1 MKFLRRKEWVL
12 YSILCIILLAQVFL
26 SVNLAGWIGRLVDA
40 SGGGDDPNTNMNGV
54 FKYSVILISAVLG
67 ISWIS
72 ILTNYLA
79 NHISCKFSYYIRN
92 RCYSSMNRLSLKQI
106 NEIGAGSIIQRT
118 TNELDSLQ
126 SNVSLVLVNLI
137 TGPGTI
143 IYGIINMSLKHS
155 DISEGSL
162 VQTPWIFPVLTA
174 SVIVFMLIVVGVFA
188 IFIITNQKKSSFL
201 SDSLC
206 QETHKT
212 LTGIKTVKS
221 FNAWDFHINRFNDTN
236 SKLRGVNAKLSILNS
251 IASPALSFFMSLLTA
266 CIYIIGG
273 LLIKDFGYTI
283 TYSDLLRYA
292 TLSSMIVSAFISVIT
307 FFLAYPLTV
316 WYAKRIKQI
325 IYAKEE
331 IVEGKIDFLE
341 KKAEHVIEI
350 NNLSFRYSNKSEY
363 VLKNISFSA
372 KSGQTIGIVG
382 PTGSGK
388 STLINIIPRFL
399 EQTDGTVKIFGQ
411 ETKNLTFNLL
421 RSKIAYVPQRT
432 SLLTATI
439 KDNIGY
445 KFFDPTANMLKITEA
460 SKIAIADEFIDK
472 YEDKY
477 SHLISN
483 DVISGGQR
491 QRLAI
496 ASAIANKPDILLL
509 DDSFSALDYETD
521 LKLRHNIDKKLSK
534 SVKIIVASRI
544 ASILNADLILVLDK
558 GEIVAQGKHKELL
571 LTSKFYKDV
580 YSIQTSEMYEGK

>member
-1 MKFLRRKEWVL
+1 
-12 YSILCIILLAQVFL
+12 
-26 SVNLAGWIGRLVDA
+26 
-40 SGGGDDPNTNMNGV
+40 
-54 FKYSVILISAVLG
+54 
-67 ISWIS
+67 
-72 ILTNYLA
+72 
-79 NHISCKFSYYIRN
+79 
-92 RCYSSMNRLSLKQI
+92 
-106 NEIGAGSIIQRT
+106 
-118 TNELDSLQ
+118 
-126 SNVSLVLVNLI
+126 
-137 TGPGTI
+137 
-143 IYGIINMSLKHS
+143 
-155 DISEGSL
+155 
-162 VQTPWIFPVLTA
+162 
-174 SVIVFMLIVVGVFA
+174 MLIVVGIFA

-201 SDSLC
+201 SDKLC

-221 FNAWDFHINRFNDTN
+221 FNAWDFHINRFNIVNTN
-236 SKLRGVNAKLSILNS
+236 LRGVNIKLSILNS

-266 CIYIIGG
+266 CIYVIGG
-273 LLIKDFGYTI
+273 LLIKNFGYSI

-292 TLSSMIVSAFISVIT
+292 TLSSMIVSAFINVIT

-331 IVEGKIDFLE
+331 IVEGNINVLDE
-341 KKAEHVIEI
+341 KNNDQAVIEI
-350 NNLSFRYSNKSEY
+350 KNLSFKYSNKSEY

-372 KSGQTIGIVG
+372 KPGQIIGIVG
-382 PTGSGK
+382 PTGCGK

-399 EQTDGTVKIFGQ
+399 EQTDGTIKIFGQ
-411 ETKNLTFNLL
+411 ETKKLTFNLL

-432 SLLTATI
+432 SLLTTTI
-439 KDNIGY
+439 MDNIGY
-445 KFFDPTANMLKITEA
+445 KFFDPTANMVKITEA
-460 SKIAIADEFIDK
+460 SKIAVADEFINK

-483 DVISGGQR
+483 DVISGGQK

-521 LKLRHNIDKKLSK
+521 LKLRKNIDKELGN

-558 GEIVAQGKHKELL
+558 GEIVAQGKHNELL
-571 LTSKFYKDV
+571 SKSKFYRDV
-580 YSIQTSEMYEGK
+580 YNIQTSEKYEGK